1 MFKKLNHE
9 SVLYNSLVLIS
20 RKIYFYKEVG
30 LNDTFETRIFLMFF
44 HYSII
49 LKIYKKKKDKSKQ
62 SDFDNFFF
70 QIENHLRESG
80 LGDVSV
86 NKKMKDLTK
95 YFYDILLKLND
106 KNGEFLPSREIL
118 KKYFFKNNSN
128 TEKINDLQSY
138 FVSFYNFCFDID
150 TKNMINNLKDF
161 NYGSS

>member
-1 MFKKLNHE
+1 MNFCWLLYLTRQKKNYHYSANSMFKKLNHE

-70 QIENHLRESG
+70 QDR
-80 LGDVSV
+80 
-86 NKKMKDLTK
+86 KPFKRKW
-95 YFYDILLKLND
+95 
-106 KNGEFLPSREIL
+106 SR
-118 KKYFFKNNSN
+118 
-128 TEKINDLQSY
+128 
-138 FVSFYNFCFDID
+138 
-150 TKNMINNLKDF
+150 
-161 NYGSS
+161 